1 MKLPLGGSSPSPYK
15 KQGTSSHLDGIL
27 SPSSHPNNI
36 TLRLNHAGP
45 KKGIKEFQNPPE
57 PVQESFEEVNERGWV
72 VRGVKPV
79 NSRSQSPNNRVPP

>member
-15 KQGTSSHLDGIL
+15 KQGTTSSHLDGIL

-45 KKGIKEFQNPPE
+45 KKG
-57 PVQESFEEVNERGWV
+57 
-72 VRGVKPV
+72 VKDF
-79 NSRSQSPNNRVPP
+79 